1 MAEFIPLNAVLSLS
15 ETRLPHDDTFLNGI
29 IYMVYLQQAV
39 ACLCIF
45 LLGVVLTLD
54 MIFISS
60 KRYFRN
66 DGFWLR
72 DPLEILDPR
81 KRNSAETIVVRFGND
96 FARVWSVTTILLI
109 MIAVEWDILH
119 YCQHSPQDRIVR
131 DASADSTPIGP

>member
-1 MAEFIPLNAVLSLS
+1 MTLTSKLSYFVKYFLLFAATSDSYAGFSCIMSKQWTLDASSSSTSIMAEFIPLNAVLSLS

-81 KRNSAETIVVRFGND
+81 KRNSAETIG
-96 FARVWSVTTILLI
+96 
-109 MIAVEWDILH
+109 E
-119 YCQHSPQDRIVR
+119 
-131 DASADSTPIGP
+131 